1 VDVNEKD
8 VILVVAAHPDDE
20 VLGCGG
26 TVRKLADRFG
36 DALPIYC
43 VILSEPLASRTSHAV
58 SFDKK
63 DFQSVIGDSLRVS
76 ETLGFRRTYFENLPN
91 NRLDSLDLLD
101 VIRIVEDYAEKLRP
115 TVVFSHHG
123 HDLNLAHRI
132 TSRAVLTACR
142 PLPEC
147 SVRKLLS
154 FERPSSTEWA
164 FSAGAGAFSPNVFVE
179 IGDVVEIK
187 IEAMETYKSERR
199 AYPHPRSPEMIRANA
214 LRWGGVA
221 NLDRAEAFE
230 LIYERNAIE

>member
-1 VDVNEKD
+1 VDINKSD

-26 TVRKLADRFG
+26 TVRKLADKFG

-43 VILSEPLASRTSHAV
+43 VILSEPLASRTSHSV

-63 DFQSVIGDSLRVS
+63 DFQSVIADSLCVS
-76 ETLGFRRTYFENLPN
+76 EMLGFRRTFFENLPN
-91 NRLDSLDLLD
+91 NRLDSLDLLE
-101 VIRIVEDYAEKLRP
+101 VIKIVEEYTEKLKP
-115 TVVFSHHG
+115 TIVFSHHKF
-123 HDLNLAHRI
+123 DLNLAHRI
-132 TSRAVLTACR
+132 TNQAVLTACR

-154 FERPSSTEWA
+154 FEIPSSTEWA
-164 FSAGAGAFSPNVFVE
+164 FSARTGSFSPSVFVE
-179 IGDVVEIK
+179 IGDTLEIK
-187 IEAMETYKSERR
+187 IEAMEMYKSERR
-199 AYPHPRSPEMIRANA
+199 IYPHPRSPEIIRANA

-230 LIYERNAIE
+230 LVYDRSK